1 MNIREYKSEDYVM
14 LTKWWQAWDWQQVP
28 EKCLPSL
35 GLIVTDLSDEPIC
48 ACFLYQTDSSIC
60 WIEWIVSNPEVPKGL
75 RREALDLLLKEL
87 KLKAKRL
94 GFKQIFTS
102 TDRESLKVRLVDQG
116 FLVTDKKVDFLI
128 CPLGG

>member
-1 MNIREYKSEDYVM
+1 MTIREYYPADYSL
-14 LTKWWQAWDWQQVP
+14 LTTWWKAWGWQQVP
-28 EKCLPSL
+28 EICLPSS
-35 GLIVTDLSDEPIC
+35 GLLVLSTLDVPVC
-48 ACFLYQTDSSIC
+48 AGFLYCTDSSIC